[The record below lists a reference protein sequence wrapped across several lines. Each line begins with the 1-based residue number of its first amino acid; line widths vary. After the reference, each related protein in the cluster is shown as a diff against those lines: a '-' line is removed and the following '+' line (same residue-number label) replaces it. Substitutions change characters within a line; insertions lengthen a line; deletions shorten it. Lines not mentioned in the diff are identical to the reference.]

1 MTKRQMKELESSSED
16 YKALAWLKESNNK
29 MRQDLLHVCDTVIGA
44 RSETLTVTNANN

>member
-29 MRQDLLHVCDTVIGA
+29 MRQDLLHVRDMGYRCSK
-44 RSETLTVTNANN
+44 RNYHQ